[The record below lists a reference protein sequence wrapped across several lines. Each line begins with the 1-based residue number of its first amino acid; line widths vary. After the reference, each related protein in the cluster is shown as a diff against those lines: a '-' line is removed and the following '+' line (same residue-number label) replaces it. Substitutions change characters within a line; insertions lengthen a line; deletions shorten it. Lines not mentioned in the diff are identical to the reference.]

1 MAKTPTIPKGT
12 RDFSPSDIRKRE
24 YIVGKIKWFF
34 NNYGFDPIET
44 PAMEKLETLTGK
56 YGSEGEQLIFKIL
69 NSGDFL
75 SNIDLETN
83 TSSKSL
89 SNHIATKALRY
100 DLTIP
105 FARYVVQN
113 RNEIAFPF
121 RRYQIQNVWRAD
133 RPQKGRYREFTQC
146 DADIIGTDS
155 LISELELIQLF
166 DDVFS
171 SLGLTHYRI
180 KLNNRKILSGIAEA
194 MGACDY
200 FTDITNALDKLD
212 KIGKSEVKKELLSK
226 GLSTEMVGQLDVIIE
241 LSGSNKEKIEKLR
254 LFLSSSEIGQ
264 QGLDELDFLT
274 VSFDETALQT
284 AVLEFDVTLAR
295 GLNYYT
301 GAIFEV
307 VSDEVSIGSI
317 CGGGRYDNLTGLFG
331 LEGVSGVGISF
342 GLDRICHVMEE
353 LSLFAHDTKDSV
365 KVMFVNFGQKES
377 LYCLKHL
384 KQLRDMGIKSE
395 LYPTSSKLK
404 KQMQYAH
411 RKNVQFVILVGEN
424 EMKENTLTVKNM
436 FESSQKNM
444 TFEELINLLKY

>member
-12 RDFSPSDIRKRE
+12 RDFSPSEIKKRE
-24 YIVGKIKWFF
+24 YIVGKIKRYF

-44 PAMEKLETLTGK
+44 PAMEQLETLTGK

-75 SNIDLETN
+75 SKIDLKTN
-83 TSSKSL
+83 TTSKL
-89 SNHIATKALRY
+89 LANHIADKALRY

-105 FARYVVQN
+105 FARYVVQH

-121 RRYQIQNVWRAD
+121 RRYQVQNVWRAD

-166 DDVFS
+166 DDIFS

-180 KLNNRKILSGIAEA
+180 KLNNRKILSGIAEV
-194 MGACDY
+194 MGASDY
-200 FTDITNALDKLD
+200 FTEITIALDKLD

-226 GLSTEMVGQLDVIIE
+226 GLSTEMVGQLDVILK

-254 LFLSSSEIGQ
+254 SFLLSSKIGQ

-284 AVLEFDVTLAR
+284 AVLDFDVTLAR

-331 LEGVSGVGISF
+331 LEGISGVGISF
-342 GLDRICHVMEE
+342 GLDRIYHVLEE
-353 LSLFAHDTKDSV
+353 LSLFPHDTKDNV
-365 KVMFVNFGQKES
+365 KVMFVNFGQQES
-377 LYCLKHL
+377 FYSLKRL

-411 RKNVQFVILVGEN
+411 RKNVEFVILVGEN

-444 TFEELINLLKY
+444 TFEELIKLLKH

>member
-12 RDFSPSDIRKRE
+12 RDFSPSEIRKRE
-24 YIVGKIKWFF
+24 YILGKIKWYF
-34 NNYGFDPIET
+34 NNYGFEPIET

-75 SNIDLETN
+75 SKINLETN
-83 TSSKSL
+83 TPSKSL
-89 SNHIATKALRY
+89 ANHIATKALRY

-155 LISELELIQLF
+155 LISEFELIQLL

-194 MGACDY
+194 MGASDY
-200 FTDITNALDKLD
+200 FTDITIALDKLD
-212 KIGKSEVKKELLSK
+212 KIGKSEVKKELFSK
-226 GLSTEMVGQLDVIIE
+226 GLSTEMVGQLDAILE

-274 VSFDETALQT
+274 ASFDETALQT
-284 AVLEFDVTLAR
+284 AELEFDVALAR

-307 VSDEVSIGSI
+307 VSDQVSIGSI

-353 LSLFAHDTKDSV
+353 LSLFENHTNDSV

-395 LYPTSSKLK
+395 IYPTSSKLK

-411 RKNVQFVILVGEN
+411 RKNVEFVILVGEN

-444 TFEELINLLKY
+444 TFEELINLLI